1 MGKYFEKLK
10 FAGKKVMLAIKTNIK
25 FEKIKHEVK
34 LSEFFRNSPLV
45 GIELSRDRGES
56 RNDKAVE

>member
-10 FAGKKVMLAIKTNIK
+10 FAGKKVMLAIKTNMK
-25 FEKIKHEVK
+25 FEQTKHEVK
-34 LSEFFRNSPLV
+34 LSEFFRNSPLA
-45 GIELSRDRGES
+45 GIELSRDRSES